1 MILVTGATGNIGSAL
16 VRQLR
21 GAGSSPV
28 RALTR
33 DASRASFPDGVE
45 AVEGDLTRPVSLK
58 PALDGVRSLFLVP
71 GVGAEA
77 DVLTAARQAGVEHVV
92 LVSSI
97 TVRTHPRLPAAAENL
112 AVERLLQ
119 GSGMN
124 WTILRPTQFAS
135 NALWW
140 AESIREHRSIRVP
153 YADIGLPTVHPA
165 DIAAVAQAAL
175 TRPGHRGRTYA
186 LTGPA
191 RTTPRQQ
198 ARAIGAALGH
208 EVSVE
213 EISREEAHRQMAP
226 FMGEQTAHAV
236 LDLMGGDVN
245 DELLTVHDT
254 VSRVTGS
261 SARSFR
267 QWAAENVAGRRA
279 ASGTRRRSPRP

>member
-16 VRQLR
+16 VRQLHR
-21 GAGSSPV
+21 SGGSPV

-33 DASRASFPDGVE
+33 DAARASFPDGVE
-45 AVEGDLTRPVSLK
+45 AVEGDLARPVSLK

-71 GVGAEA
+71 GMGADA

-97 TVRTHPRLPAAAENL
+97 TVRTHPHLPAAAENL

-119 GSGMN
+119 DSGTN

-140 AESIREHRSIRVP
+140 AESIREDRSIRVP
-153 YADIGLPTVHPA
+153 YADIGLPAVHPA
-165 DIAAVAQAAL
+165 DIAAVARAAL
-175 TRPGHRGRTYA
+175 TEPGHRGRTYA

-191 RTTPRQQ
+191 RITPRQQ

-267 QWAAENVAGRRA
+267 QWAAENVAAFR
-279 ASGTRRRSPRP
+279 

>member
-21 GAGSSPV
+21 PSGAGPV
-28 RALTR
+28 RGLTR
-33 DASRASFPDGVE
+33 DATRASFPDGVE
-45 AVEGDLTRPVSLK
+45 AVEGDLTRPASLK
-58 PALDGVRSLFLVP
+58 PALDGARSLFLVP
-71 GVGAEA
+71 GMGADA

-92 LVSSI
+92 LVSSL
-97 TVRTHPRLPAAAENL
+97 TVRTHPHLPAAAENL

-119 GSGMN
+119 DSGMS
-124 WTILRPTQFAS
+124 WTVLRPTQFAS

-153 YADIGLPTVHPA
+153 YADTGLPAVHPA
-165 DIAAVAQAAL
+165 DIAAVARASL
-175 TRPGHRGRTYA
+175 TEPGRHHGRTYT
-186 LTGPA
+186 LTGPE
-191 RTTPRQQ
+191 RITPRQQ

-226 FMGEQTAHAV
+226 FMGAQTAHAV

-254 VSRVTGS
+254 VPRVTGS
-261 SARSFR
+261 PALPFAR
-267 QWAAENVAGRRA
+267 WATENVAAFR
-279 ASGTRRRSPRP
+279 

>member
-16 VRQLR
+16 VRQLNGFGASRVR
-21 GAGSSPV
+21 G
-28 RALTR
+28 LTR
-33 DASRASFPDGVE
+33 DAARASFADGVE
-45 AVEGDLTRPVSLK
+45 VVEGDLARPASLK

-71 GVGAEA
+71 GMGADA
-77 DVLTAARQAGVEHVV
+77 DVLTTARQAGVEHVV

-97 TVRTHPRLPAAAENL
+97 TVRTHPHLPAAAGNL

-119 GSGMN
+119 DSGMS

-153 YADIGLPTVHPA
+153 YADIGLPAVHPA
-165 DIAAVAQAAL
+165 DIAAVARTAL
-175 TRPGHRGRTYA
+175 AEPGHRGRTYP
-186 LTGPA
+186 LTGPE

-198 ARAIGAALGH
+198 AQAIGAALGT

-226 FMGEQTAHAV
+226 FLGEQTAHAV

-254 VSRVTGS
+254 VRQVTGS
-261 SARSFR
+261 PARPFAR
-267 QWAAENVAGRRA
+267 WAAENVAAFR
-279 ASGTRRRSPRP
+279 

>member
-16 VRQLR
+16 VRQLHGF
-21 GAGSSPV
+21 GASPV
-28 RALTR
+28 RGLTR
-33 DASRASFPDGVE
+33 DAVRASFPDGVE
-45 AVEGDLTRPVSLK
+45 VVEGDLARSASLK

-71 GVGAEA
+71 GMGADA
-77 DVLTAARQAGVEHVV
+77 DVLTTARQAGVEHVV

-97 TVRTHPRLPAAAENL
+97 TVRTHPHLPAAAGNL

-119 GSGMN
+119 DSGMS
-124 WTILRPTQFAS
+124 WTVLRPTQFAS

-153 YADIGLPTVHPA
+153 YADVGLPAVHPA
-165 DIAAVAQAAL
+165 DIAAVARTAL
-175 TRPGHRGRTYA
+175 TEQGHRGRTYA

-191 RTTPRQQ
+191 RITPRQQ
-198 ARAIGAALGH
+198 ARAIGAALGY
-208 EVSVE
+208 EVSLE
-213 EISREEAHRQMAP
+213 EISREEAHRQMAL

-245 DELLTVHDT
+245 DELLKVHDT

-261 SARSFR
+261 PARPFA
-267 QWAAENVAGRRA
+267 QWAAENA
-279 ASGTRRRSPRP
+279 AAFR